1 MTRSIPS
8 IIVLSLMCF
17 TISYG
22 LVRFPDAGILDAAP
36 NTALSSTDNATTCTS
51 MKMPTDGTELL
62 QDESASQTALPET
75 EATSDDLFVTQQTT
89 PPVKEVAESKVDN
102 DASAKEA
109 NKAQENKKKKSNK
122 GGNKSKENKKT
133 SDNASTA
140 DIPADKPENVP
151 EKSESKESDLP
162 NLESET
168 VNSAADND
176 EFIELI
182 GVPDNDKSTDDDS
195 LPIKTD
201 VNPIPAID
209 PITSDIPSVI
219 VDHDFGASEPG
230 PLSDSDDPIQEDISI
245 PEMAPESNI
254 IDDLWNDNPNENVP
268 SGAATSNVDNAP
280 TDNGN
285 ASISEEQT
293 TKAPE
298 PTTIKTDP
306 NAQEIPPRNR
316 EPQPVNQGA
325 LTLPALDEPQNVNP
339 NPNQPNT
346 GTIPLESF
354 PLDASAAQRVNY
366 TVQYQQEPHDSLG
379 FNIPASGP
387 IVVKRLPSIE
397 NSVDPIYNNA
407 QLDRFAL

>member
-1 MTRSIPS
+1 
-8 IIVLSLMCF
+8 
-17 TISYG
+17 
-22 LVRFPDAGILDAAP
+22 
-36 NTALSSTDNATTCTS
+36 
-51 MKMPTDGTELL
+51 MKMPTDGTALL
-62 QDESASQTALPET
+62 QDESASQNALPET
-75 EATSDDLFVTQQTT
+75 EATSEDLFVTQQTA
-89 PPVKEVAESKVDN
+89 PPVKESVESKADN
-102 DASAKEA
+102 DASDKEA
-109 NKAQENKKKKSNK
+109 SKAQENKKKKSNK
-122 GGNKSKENKKT
+122 SGNKSKENKKT
-133 SDNASTA
+133 QDNASTA
-140 DIPADKPENVP
+140 DIPADKQENVP
-151 EKSESKESDLP
+151 EKSEPKDSDLP

-168 VNSAADND
+168 VNSAADNND
-176 EFIELI
+176 SVEPI
-182 GVPDNDKSTDDDS
+182 GVPDNDKSTVDDS
-195 LPIKTD
+195 MPIASD

-209 PITSDIPSVI
+209 PLTSDIPSVI

-230 PLSDSDDPIQEDISI
+230 PLSDSDDPIQEDLSI

-268 SGAATSNVDNAP
+268 SGSATSNVDNAP

-285 ASISEEQT
+285 SSISEEQT

-298 PTTIKTDP
+298 PTAIKTDP

-339 NPNQPNT
+339 NPNQPDT

-366 TVQYQQEPHDSLG
+366 TAEYQQEPYDSLG
-379 FNIPASGP
+379 FDIPATGP
-387 IVVKRLPSIE
+387 IAVKRLPSIE

>member
-1 MTRSIPS
+1 
-8 IIVLSLMCF
+8 MCF

-36 NTALSSTDNATTCTS
+36 NTALSSTDNATESTS
-51 MKMPTDGTELL
+51 CKLPTDGTALL
-62 QDESASQTALPET
+62 QDESASQNALPET
-75 EATSDDLFVTQQTT
+75 EATSDDLFVTQQAT
-89 PPVKEVAESKVDN
+89 PPVKGAVESKADN

-109 NKAQENKKKKSNK
+109 GKAQENKKKKSNK

-133 SDNASTA
+133 PDNASTA
-140 DIPADKPENVP
+140 DIPADKTENVP
-151 EKSESKESDLP
+151 EKSESEESDLP

-168 VNSAADND
+168 VNSVADND
-176 EFIELI
+176 KSVEPI
-182 GVPDNDKSTDDDS
+182 GVPDNDKSTVDDS
-195 LPIKTD
+195 MPIATD
-201 VNPIPAID
+201 VNPIPVID

-245 PEMAPESNI
+245 PEMAPESNL

-268 SGAATSNVDNAP
+268 SGAATSNVDNVT
-280 TDNGN
+280 TDNEN

-339 NPNQPNT
+339 NPNQPDT

-354 PLDASAAQRVNY
+354 PLDASAAQKVNY
-366 TVQYQQEPHDSLG
+366 TVECQQEPYDSLG
-379 FNIPASGP
+379 FDIPATGQ
-387 IVVKRLPSIE
+387 IVVKRLPPIE
-397 NSVDPIYNNA
+397 NSVEPIYNND